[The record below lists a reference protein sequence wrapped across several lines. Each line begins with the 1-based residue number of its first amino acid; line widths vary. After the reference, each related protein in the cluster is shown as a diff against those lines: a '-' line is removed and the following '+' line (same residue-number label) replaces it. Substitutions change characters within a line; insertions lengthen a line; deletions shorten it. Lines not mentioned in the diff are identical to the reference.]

1 MLGLTGGIC
10 VCGILFLRFECAS
23 GCDTCMIELIRNNI
37 VFILVVLVCY
47 YSLLG
52 LCT

>member
-1 MLGLTGGIC
+1 MVCLFVGFCFRVFGCMTG
-10 VCGILFLRFECAS
+10 CG
-23 GCDTCMIELIRNNI
+23 TCMIELIRNNI

-52 LCT
+52 LRA